1 MFLADY
7 SSSDEIF
14 IDANIW
20 SYFALRNSNFQR
32 DCTQFLERVEQSQ
45 ISGVTSNFVLN
56 EVIHVILIGKGSE
69 ILQTDRISKIKE
81 QLKKDA
87 DLSAKCYKACT
98 DFLNYVNVLKA
109 KGLRIID
116 VGQDVITA
124 SLDLGK
130 RYKLLAT
137 DALHI
142 ATCQAQSIKHIATND
157 ADFDN
162 VSLLTVWKPQ
172 TAFAASPQPPNHPTT

>member
-1 MFLADY
+1 MLLPEY
-7 SSSDEIF
+7 VSSDEIF

-20 SYFALRNSNFQR
+20 SYFALRNPNFQT
-32 DCTQFLERVEQSQ
+32 DCTQFLERVEQGQ
-45 ISGVTSNFVLN
+45 VRGATSNFVLN

-87 DLSAKCYKACT
+87 ELSAQCYKACS
-98 DFLNYVNVLKA
+98 DFLDYVNVLKA

-116 VGQDVITA
+116 VGQDVIAA

-130 RYKLLAT
+130 TYKLLAT
-137 DALHI
+137 DALHT

-162 VSLLTVWKPQ
+162 VSFLAVWKPQ
-172 TAFAASPQPPNHPTT
+172 TPPAVSPQPPNHPTT